1 MSFQSLGFL
10 AFLAVTLAVCLPVGR
25 RSPRGGAALLAIE
38 SRGANL
44 EDYFLSMIGGVRHA

>member
-25 RSPRGGAALLAIE
+25 RSPRGA
-38 SRGANL
+38 RPC
-44 EDYFLSMIGGVRHA
+44 